1 MTNTVTEN
9 IGTLHTTDL
18 SHDLSADAPT
28 MTNITEAGP
37 TLTELNDEEVARL
50 VPTLIY
56 LGIISVTGIFGN
68 GLVCHIY
75 RTRYRLSNSQ
85 CFILCLGAID
95 LFSCLVV
102 IPFEITTVINQ
113 YTFRYLWLCK
123 LSRFFNTTSTLSSS
137 FLLLFIA
144 IDRYRKV
151 CKPFKKQI
159 SAKVAKFLCALA
171 VLLGLFFSWPAVL
184 VYGKKT
190 FHIPE
195 YNLVGTECSTDDSMS
210 DTMYP
215 FMNVA
220 MYAVL
225 FLSGIISMS
234 VLYCFI
240 GREVQEHV
248 NRMPKEYIQA
258 SNSVPMLSSS
268 MVDRG
273 SKAEG
278 EIDVSTL
285 SRYEKAKIKN
295 VEHRKRVKRFKK
307 KHKSA
312 SELSWSEKPDE
323 KSEQYEMKETY
334 QKENEKGEQ
343 IENDSGQTSVAS
355 VEQHCVENG
364 ANVDKDQVN
373 KQKDDINVEGIDL
386 KNSFELNKPDTN
398 DNQDKPGDTNSSSE
412 KLDDQNKPNGQSP
425 ISSEESLNK
434 ERKSL
439 GGRLVSITSQMS
451 SILSRMTSITSRQ
464 SETNISTLGKTQYLK
479 QARARKTAFLM
490 FCISLAFVL
499 SYLPHLLLMLM
510 RALNDDFVDNM
521 SDTGRAAYRFF
532 LRSYFL
538 QCMINP
544 IIYAA
549 CASRFRNECAELFN
563 GLCGKAESGQIS
575 PQK

>member
-1 MTNTVTEN
+1 MSNLTARITDRLGTTELLSKTSAETV
-9 IGTLHTTDL
+9 
-18 SHDLSADAPT
+18 T
-28 MTNITEAGP
+28 MTNITESVP
-37 TLTELNDEEVARL
+37 TLIELNDAEVARL
-50 VPTLIY
+50 VPTLVY

-113 YTFRYLWLCK
+113 YIFHHLWLCK
-123 LSRFFNTTSTLSSS
+123 LSRLFNSSSTLSSS

-195 YNLVGTECSTDDSMS
+195 YNLVGTECSTDDSME

-215 FMNVA
+215 FLNVA
-220 MYAVL
+220 MYGVL

-234 VLYCFI
+234 ILYCFI
-240 GREVQEHV
+240 GREVQKHV
-248 NRMPKEYIQA
+248 NRMPKEYIQS

-268 MVDRG
+268 MADRG
-273 SKAEG
+273 SKVDG
-278 EIDVSTL
+278 EIDVNTL

-307 KHKSA
+307 KHRSA

-323 KSEQYEMKETY
+323 TKEQYEMQET
-334 QKENEKGEQ
+334 NDKGDQ
-343 IENDSGQTSVAS
+343 IENNLRKKDST
-355 VEQHCVENG
+355 
-364 ANVDKDQVN
+364 
-373 KQKDDINVEGIDL
+373 
-386 KNSFELNKPDTN
+386 SFELDRVESKTKDDKDMVNKRNDDLNMEDIDLNINSRDDKRDTKDTN
-398 DNQDKPGDTNSSSE
+398 DAPGDTNSSTE
-412 KLDDQNKPNGQSP
+412 KMDDQNKLNGSSP
-425 ISSEESLNK
+425 ISSEGSLNK
-434 ERKSL
+434 ERKSK
-439 GGRLVSITSQMS
+439 GGRLWSITSQMS

-464 SETNISTLGKTQYLK
+464 SETNVSTVGKTQYLQ

-499 SYLPHLLLMLM
+499 SYLPHLLLMLI

-521 SDTGRAAYRFF
+521 SDTGRAAYKFF

-544 IIYAA
+544 IIYAV
-549 CASRFRNECAELFN
+549 CASKFRNECTELFN
-563 GLCGKAESGQIS
+563 GLCGRAETEQIS
-575 PQK
+575 PKK

>member
-1 MTNTVTEN
+1 MSNTTTTATPGGINITGIMELVSKTLAETVTM
-9 IGTLHTTDL
+9 
-18 SHDLSADAPT
+18 P
-28 MTNITEAGP
+28 NITEAIP
-37 TLTELNDEEVARL
+37 TLTEMNYAEVIRL
-50 VPTLIY
+50 IPTLVY

-85 CFILCLGAID
+85 CFILCLSAID

-113 YTFRYLWLCK
+113 YTFKHIWLCK
-123 LSRFFNTTSTLSSS
+123 LSRFFNTLSTLSSS

-151 CKPFKKQI
+151 CKPFGKQI
-159 SAKVAKFLCALA
+159 SAKVAKFLCVLA

-195 YNLVGTECSTDDSMS
+195 YNMVGTECSTDDSMEN
-210 DTMYP
+210 TMYP

-220 MYAVL
+220 LYGVL

-234 VLYCFI
+234 ILYCFI
-240 GREVQEHV
+240 GREVQKHV
-248 NRMPKEYIQA
+248 NRMPKEYIQS

-268 MVDRG
+268 MADRG
-273 SKAEG
+273 SKVDG

-285 SRYEKAKIKN
+285 SRYEKSKVKN
-295 VEHRKRVKRFKK
+295 EENRKRAKRFKK

-323 KSEQYEMKETY
+323 IKEHYEMQER
-334 QKENEKGEQ
+334 NDKGDL
-343 IENDSGQTSVAS
+343 IENDYKMNDKTYLETQCSESK
-355 VEQHCVENG
+355 
-364 ANVDKDQVN
+364 DKDNVN
-373 KQKDDINVEGIDL
+373 AQQSGLNMEEIDL
-386 KNSFELNKPDTN
+386 NMSSNEGKHDTKERN
-398 DNQDKPGDTNSSSE
+398 DAPGDTNSTAE
-412 KLDDQNKPNGQSP
+412 KDHDKHKTNGSSP

-439 GGRLVSITSQMS
+439 SGRLLSITSQMS

-464 SETNISTLGKTQYLK
+464 SEPNVSTVGKTQYLK

-510 RALNDDFVDNM
+510 RALKDDFIDNM
-521 SDTGRAAYRFF
+521 SDTGRAVYKFF

-549 CASRFRNECAELFN
+549 CASRFRSECKELFN
-563 GLCGKAESGQIS
+563 SLCGRAETEQIS
-575 PQK
+575 PKK